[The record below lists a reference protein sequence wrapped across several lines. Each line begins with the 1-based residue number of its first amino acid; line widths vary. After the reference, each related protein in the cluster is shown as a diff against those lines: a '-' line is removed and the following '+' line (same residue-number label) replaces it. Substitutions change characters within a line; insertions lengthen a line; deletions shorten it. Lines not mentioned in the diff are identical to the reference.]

1 MPIGQTMSRNFDLL
15 RIAEHVH
22 DKYHPASE
30 TNSWSSAPQE
40 RHDHRPIVDDEV
52 MKLVQ
57 RLFILPDGA
66 QAPDAIAFCGVEKGV
81 GCSWVCA
88 NAAQMLAAQG
98 LGTVCVIDANFNSPS
113 LHHHFRVGNR
123 AGFAESLKS
132 NDSVRD
138 FVRRVSGPNLWLMT
152 AGLIGK
158 EPLNPGRLRARIAEL
173 RNEYDFVLIDIP
185 AILPYGDA
193 ALLAHL
199 TDGAVLVVGS
209 NRTRRE
215 SARMAKESL
224 ETASVL
230 ILGAVLN
237 KRLFPIPEAIY
248 RKL

>member
-1 MPIGQTMSRNFDLL
+1 MSRNLDVLG
-15 RIAEHVH
+15 ITEHTQ
-22 DKYHPASE
+22 DAYQPASQE
-30 TNSWSSAPQE
+30 SSWVNE
-40 RHDHRPIVDDEV
+40 LHEHHDHRAIVDDEV

-57 RLFILPDGA
+57 RLFVLPDGT
-66 QAPDAIAFCGVEKGV
+66 QTPETVAFCGVEKGV

-88 NAAQMLAAQG
+88 NASRMLAAQG
-98 LGTVCVIDANFNSPS
+98 LGTVCVVDANFYSPS
-113 LHHHFRVGNR
+113 LHHHFRVGDR

-152 AGLIGK
+152 SGHLGK
-158 EPLNPGRLRARIAEL
+158 ETLNPSRLRTRIAEL
-173 RNEYDFVLIDIP
+173 RNEFDFVLIDIP
-185 AILPYGDA
+185 GILSYGDA
-193 ALLAHL
+193 TLLAHL
-199 TDGAVLVVGS
+199 SDGAVLVVGS
-209 NRTRRE
+209 NMTRRE

-224 ETASVL
+224 EAASVP

>member
-1 MPIGQTMSRNFDLL
+1 MSRNFDLL
-15 RIAEHVH
+15 RIADHVH
-22 DKYHPASE
+22 DKYQPASE
-30 TNSWSSAPQE
+30 TSSWSSARQE
-40 RHDHRPIVDDEV
+40 SHDHRGIVDDEV

-57 RLFILPDGA
+57 RIFILPDGT
-66 QAPDAIAFCGVEKGV
+66 QGPEAIAFCGVEKGV

-88 NAAQMLAAQG
+88 NASQMLAAQG
-98 LGTVCVIDANFNSPS
+98 LGTVCVVDANFYSPS
-113 LHHHFRVGNR
+113 LHHNFQVGNR

-158 EPLNPGRLRARIAEL
+158 EPLNPARLRARIVEL
-173 RNEYDFVLIDIP
+173 RNEFDFVLTDIP
-185 AILPYGDA
+185 AILPYGEA
-193 ALLAHL
+193 PLLAHL

-209 NRTRRE
+209 NMTRRE

-224 ETASVL
+224 EAAGVP

-248 RKL
+248 KKL

>member
-1 MPIGQTMSRNFDLL
+1 
-15 RIAEHVH
+15 
-22 DKYHPASE
+22 
-30 TNSWSSAPQE
+30 
-40 RHDHRPIVDDEV
+40 
-52 MKLVQ
+52 
-57 RLFILPDGA
+57 
-66 QAPDAIAFCGVEKGV
+66 
-81 GCSWVCA
+81 
-88 NAAQMLAAQG
+88 
-98 LGTVCVIDANFNSPS
+98 
-113 LHHHFRVGNR
+113 
-123 AGFAESLKS
+123 
-132 NDSVRD
+132 
-138 FVRRVSGPNLWLMT
+138 LMT

>member
-1 MPIGQTMSRNFDLL
+1 MSRNFDLL

-22 DKYHPASE
+22 DKYHQASE

-123 AGFAESLKS
+123 AGFAESLKC
-132 NDSVRD
+132 NDSVSSTKGSAR
-138 FVRRVSGPNLWLMT
+138 FRS
-152 AGLIGK
+152 
-158 EPLNPGRLRARIAEL
+158 EPLVDDGRPHRE
-173 RNEYDFVLIDIP
+173 
-185 AILPYGDA
+185 
-193 ALLAHL
+193 
-199 TDGAVLVVGS
+199 
-209 NRTRRE
+209 RTVKPWTITRSHR
-215 SARMAKESL
+215 
-224 ETASVL
+224 
-230 ILGAVLN
+230 
-237 KRLFPIPEAIY
+237 
-248 RKL
+248 